1 MFCDATAYRAPERK
15 RTTTWQAFIRAT
27 WRYWR
32 GRLFTAEVL
41 TLRGLVTYYVLF
53 VIHPES
59 RWVDIAGI
67 TVHPDEL
74 RMKQI
79 ARNVTMEGCG
89 VLRSLA
95 ARGARV

>member
-1 MFCDATAYRAPERK
+1 MAGTDF
-15 RTTTWQAFIRAT
+15 
-27 WRYWR
+27 
-32 GRLFTAEVL
+32 FTAEVL
-41 TLRGLVTYYVLF
+41 TLRGSATYYVLF
-53 VIHPES
+53 VIRLES
-59 RWVDIAGI
+59 RRVNIAGI
-67 TVHPDEL
+67 TIHPDEL